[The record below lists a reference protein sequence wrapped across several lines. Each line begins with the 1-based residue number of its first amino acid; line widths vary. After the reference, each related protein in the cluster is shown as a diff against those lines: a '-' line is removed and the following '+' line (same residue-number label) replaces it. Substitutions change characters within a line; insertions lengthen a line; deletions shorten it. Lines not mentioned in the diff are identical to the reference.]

1 MIRTA
6 ARIADE
12 VILHHGVSPDLIERA
27 LGWLDNESIE
37 ASCWTPY
44 SLEPMGP
51 MRGIHSWPRSRGP
64 DERQGRLV
72 RRL

>member
-44 SLEPMGP
+44 SLGTDGTDARDPF
-51 MRGIHSWPRSRGP
+51 
-64 DERQGRLV
+64 V
-72 RRL
+72 AA